1 MEIPSGSQ
9 TANLPDE
16 LITAQGAC
24 PAGVKPE
31 GNEIISWNFCAF
43 LREAIF
49 SFPQGAILKEYEVWI
64 TEIHELWKEDT
75 SHISEPSN
83 DLGELPVL
91 IFEFLK
97 RMSRYRIDG
106 IPFDLV
112 KVFTY
117 VYQPEGP
124 IIYDD
129 LQLSIDDEG
138 RIDIPH
144 RRWLRM
150 TVDSFNVDRASAG
163 MEPLQLDSNP
173 YFGRITAS
181 RLREMLATGKTIFE
195 CGGELCPPKLPIA
208 NIETGRDPMEGSTNQ
223 EPEREEALSEDVEM
237 ELEGQRVEESGAKRY
252 SLRQKTLEK
261 RATRQLS
268 TPAPNQ
274 KQTPSGRA
282 RTQAK
287 GKKPMKG
294 TRMPRITITS
304 AGKRHE
310 DEDGV
315 IDLTRDGSD
324 DDDDHARQP
333 LVHCATRPEYWDENG
348 TRLPDD
354 YWTDIEVHPGINKPQ
369 LAVSVVQFR
378 MREVLMIS
386 MHSSSRAIPAQS
398 TTDRA

>member
-1 MEIPSGSQ
+1 
-9 TANLPDE
+9 
-16 LITAQGAC
+16 
-24 PAGVKPE
+24 
-31 GNEIISWNFCAF
+31 
-43 LREAIF
+43 
-49 SFPQGAILKEYEVWI
+49 
-64 TEIHELWKEDT
+64 
-75 SHISEPSN
+75 
-83 DLGELPVL
+83 
-91 IFEFLK
+91 
-97 RMSRYRIDG
+97 
-106 IPFDLV
+106 
-112 KVFTY
+112 
-117 VYQPEGP
+117 
-124 IIYDD
+124 
-129 LQLSIDDEG
+129 
-138 RIDIPH
+138 
-144 RRWLRM
+144 
-150 TVDSFNVDRASAG
+150 
-163 MEPLQLDSNP
+163 
-173 YFGRITAS
+173 
-181 RLREMLATGKTIFE
+181 
-195 CGGELCPPKLPIA
+195 
-208 NIETGRDPMEGSTNQ
+208 MEGSTNQ